1 MRADVHVLDHC
12 GNVADA
18 CVLSALAGLLAFRR
32 PDVTVGGG
40 GDGVQVTVLCHP
52 GVRVLQGGAA
62 TSGMRALY
70 QQCGCERKQVE
81 RLWVFWVAVC
91 TARGCQNLHMRTCAR
106 AI

>member
-40 GDGVQVTVLCHP
+40 DGIQVWGFISWNDRAPCGLRSFWTCMCSLVLL
-52 GVRVLQGGAA
+52 V
-62 TSGMRALY
+62 
-70 QQCGCERKQVE
+70 QCGVHHWCTVH
-81 RLWVFWVAVC
+81 VC
-91 TARGCQNLHMRTCAR
+91 LLR
-106 AI
+106 

>member
-40 GDGVQVTVLCHP
+40 GYGVQVTV
-52 GVRVLQGGAA
+52 
-62 TSGMRALY
+62 
-70 QQCGCERKQVE
+70 
-81 RLWVFWVAVC
+81 RLLN
-91 TARGCQNLHMRTCAR
+91 TLPEP
-106 AI
+106 

>member
-40 GDGVQVTVLCHP
+40 GDGVQVTLAFTQNP
-52 GVRVLQGGAA
+52 
-62 TSGMRALY
+62 TSAS
-70 QQCGCERKQVE
+70 
-81 RLWVFWVAVC
+81 
-91 TARGCQNLHMRTCAR
+91 TPARPLSLTLISTLAR
-106 AI
+106 SVI